1 MGRDVEKETSFL
13 TPRLRDTAM
22 TAFTFHVKQNDRN
35 YLIIRT
41 YAL

>member
-1 MGRDVEKETSFL
+1 MLRKKAFYL
-13 TPRLRDTAM
+13 TPRLRDTVM
-22 TAFTFHVKQNDRN
+22 RAFTFHVKQNSYN